1 MDVNNSHLSTYQANF
16 NNFLGTKNFLIV
28 TQERLG
34 RVWSTAEGRPMKG
47 KKRTRMGRR
56 EYVKKISDPPDLP
69 PAVVPSFKLGWG
81 SSQARDPGGA

>member
-47 KKRTRMGRR
+47 KKRTRMSRR
-56 EYVKKISDPPDLP
+56 EYVKKISDPPG
-69 PAVVPSFKLGWG
+69 AG
-81 SSQARDPGGA
+81 SARPKKRLKKG